1 MARTTARNTP
11 AKKTT
16 ARKTA
21 AKKTTTRKTAQART
35 TPAKKTQPRLS
46 LVKPTPE
53 QPRLSLVKNP
63 TPTRTTDL
71 PLRPRPIVGPLGI
84 NEQAAVRAALAAAA
98 TRLPVPV
105 RTWNGSTAQLAD
117 GVLLIHNPGP
127 DRTFTAH
134 VACRHGAIHGYP
146 IRNLHDLREARALT
160 HACGTN
166 HTVDG
171 DWDQAITHGVRPMTA
186 PAVKVSRLADALTT
200 AKKATADTQPMNT
213 AQIAAGLAARQ
224 NTDNTAKEHPQP

>member
-11 AKKTT
+11 AKKTP

-21 AKKTTTRKTAQART
+21 AKKTTTARKTTQ
-35 TPAKKTQPRLS
+35 AKKTTAAGKPRLS
-46 LVKPTPE
+46 LVKPNNTPR
-53 QPRLSLVKNP
+53 PRLSLVKNP
-63 TPTRTTDL
+63 APTRPTDL

-105 RTWNGSTAQLAD
+105 RAWNGSTAQLAD

-127 DRTFTAH
+127 DRVFTAH
-134 VACRHGAIHGYP
+134 VACRHGAVHGYP

-160 HACGTN
+160 HACETN

-171 DWDQAITHGVRPMTA
+171 DWDQAITHGVRPLNTS
-186 PAVKVSRLADALTT
+186 AVKVSRLADALTT
-200 AKKATADTQPMNT
+200 AKKAAADTQPMNT
-213 AQIAAGLAARQ
+213 AQIAAGLAQRA
-224 NTDNTAKEHPQP
+224 DNDTPKEHPQP